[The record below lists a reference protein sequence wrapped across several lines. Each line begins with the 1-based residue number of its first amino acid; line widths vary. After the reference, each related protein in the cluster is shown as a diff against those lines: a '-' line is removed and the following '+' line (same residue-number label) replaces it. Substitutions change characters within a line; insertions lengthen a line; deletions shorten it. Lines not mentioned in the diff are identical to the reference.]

1 MKTIQHKVFMES
13 VAYPVWT
20 WNASARRERSHER
33 TRQMAEAFIREIGAD
48 TVLSVT
54 ESAPTLGR
62 FSVVVWWSRETEAD
76 DALVVRASEAEQ
88 DG

>member
-1 MKTIQHKVFMES
+1 MKTIHHKVFMES

-33 TRQMAEAFIREIGAD
+33 IRQMAEAFMSEIGAD
-48 TVLSVT
+48 NVLSVT

-62 FSVVVWWSRETEAD
+62 FSVVVWWSRETED
-76 DALVVRASEAEQ
+76 KDALVIRASEEGQ
-88 DG
+88 NG